1 MPEPDVS
8 FATLNP
14 DIGERFQRLRNELG
28 VTSFGLNLM
37 VLEPGQRSRVHVHE
51 RQEEVYIVQ
60 QGELTLLF
68 EAGEEHVLGPGRV
81 ARVGPAVRRQLV
93 NRGSERLVLIAL
105 GGHGEHEG
113 RDARAWGSWEEDG
126 DGRSPQ
132 EVPWPDDP
140 PSA

>member
-1 MPEPDVS
+1 MADLDVS
-8 FATLNP
+8 FVTLNP

-37 VLEPGQRSRVHVHE
+37 VLEPGQRSRVHLHE
-51 RQEEVYIVQ
+51 QQEEVYIVQ
-60 QGELTLLF
+60 EGELTLIL
-68 EAGEEHVLGPGRV
+68 EDGEHQLGAGDV

-93 NRGSERLVLIAL
+93 NRASERLLMIAI

-113 RDARAWGSWEEDG
+113 RDARAWGSWEEEG

-132 EVPWPDDP
+132 EVPWPDDL